1 MRVKSALTTASSL
14 RWFYHAS
21 ELNLLSIELDGAP
34 LDASGVDRVVDM
46 VLRTFRLVLG
56 ALRGLD

>member
-1 MRVKSALTTASSL
+1 MKSALTTASSTL
-14 RWFYHAS
+14 PSFYHAS

-46 VLRTFRLVLG
+46 VLRTFRLAPG